1 MHRRPVLFQAKVA
14 MPQPEPDAQR
24 RQESTPGGSTVAAWE
39 SSPRDRPERPLRGG
53 QAPSPADLAGLIANA
68 ADALGFDLVG
78 ATPVGPSPDYAR
90 FEQWLAAGY
99 GGEMAYLARRALE
112 RADPRALLP
121 EARTAIVLGASY
133 FTQPLPAALRADPS
147 RGLIAAYAWGD
158 DYHDV
163 LKPLLF
169 DLDATIRAASGRTT
183 LGRAYVDAGPV
194 LERSWG
200 QEAGLGFSGKNTCLI
215 APRQGSWFF
224 LAVLLTPEEVAP
236 FTAQRTG
243 TVGDR
248 PERLAA
254 GTVGD
259 RPEQL
264 AAGTVGDRSERL
276 AAGTVGDRLEQLAAG
291 TVGDRPEL
299 PGCGACVRCLDV
311 CPTQAFP
318 APHVLDA
325 RRCISYLT
333 IELRGPIPHELRPL
347 MGNWIFGCD
356 LCQMVCPYNRR
367 FARPTRLAAL
377 QARPDR
383 IAPRLLDLLA
393 LDEAGFRQRFRRSPV
408 LRAKR
413 RGLLRNVCVALGN
426 WGDPAALPGLI
437 EALHDVEP
445 LVAGHAAWALGQ
457 MAAPA
462 ARQALLAAR
471 QSQVDSYVRSE
482 IDQALAPASQR
493 RPVAG

>member
-24 RQESTPGGSTVAAWE
+24 CQESTPGGSAVAAWE
-39 SSPRDRPERPLRGG
+39 PAPRDRPERPLHGG

-169 DLDATIRAASGRTT
+169 ELDATIRAASGRTT

-200 QEAGLGFSGKNTCLI
+200 EEAGLGFSGKNTCLI

-224 LAVLLTPEEVAP
+224 LAVLLTPEEVTP
-236 FTAQRTG
+236 FTAQG
-243 TVGDR
+243 T
-248 PERLAA
+248 

-264 AAGTVGDRSERL
+264 AAGTVGDRPERL
-276 AAGTVGDRLEQLAAG
+276 A
-291 TVGDRPEL
+291 
-299 PGCGACVRCLDV
+299 GCGACVRCLDV

-383 IAPRLLDLLA
+383 IAPLLLDLLA

-437 EALHDVEP
+437 EALHDIEP

-471 QSQVDSYVRSE
+471 QSQMDSYVRSE
-482 IDQALAPASQR
+482 IDQALALSS
-493 RPVAG
+493 